1 MLYRFIYRLFTF
13 QKGRKTKK
21 VHIMFTYEAFFK
33 SLCLTKNSKGGLRY
47 ANNKKTGILFWNDD
61 VLRHGIRY
69 DNV

>member
-1 MLYRFIYRLFTF
+1 
-13 QKGRKTKK
+13 
-21 VHIMFTYEAFFK
+21 MFTYEAFFK
-33 SLCLTKNSKGGLRY
+33 SLYLTKNSKGGLRY